1 MLIYTHIN
9 RQLLGFYWTTLMCF
23 SMILKS
29 SSHSYFTTA
38 CRLVVEVL
46 SFTIIIAASRKMYCY
61 VSFFPRL
68 SGAII
73 GLAVNK
79 TLGGAPRYWVLT
91 SELSLPV
98 ENMDRILLYCTVVFM
113 RLSECTLSDILRWSR
128 SRSGDHTL
136 GGTCYYEAFKFPC

>member
-1 MLIYTHIN
+1 
-9 RQLLGFYWTTLMCF
+9 
-23 SMILKS
+23 
-29 SSHSYFTTA
+29 
-38 CRLVVEVL
+38 
-46 SFTIIIAASRKMYCY
+46 MYCY

-98 ENMDRILLYCTVVFM
+98 ENMDRILS
-113 RLSECTLSDILRWSR
+113 RSR